1 MPAFLAP
8 LMGVFGKLLGGLVK
22 FLPFLA
28 AFRAGK
34 KSAQAEVTE
43 NTLEAREEAED
54 AGQEVKDELR
64 EKPVG
69 DYIRDNEI

>member
-8 LMGVFGKLLGGLVK
+8 VLGILGKLIGGLTK

-43 NTLEAREEAED
+43 NTLEAKEEAED
-54 AGQEVKDELR
+54 AGQKVKDELR
-64 EKPVG
+64 DKPVG